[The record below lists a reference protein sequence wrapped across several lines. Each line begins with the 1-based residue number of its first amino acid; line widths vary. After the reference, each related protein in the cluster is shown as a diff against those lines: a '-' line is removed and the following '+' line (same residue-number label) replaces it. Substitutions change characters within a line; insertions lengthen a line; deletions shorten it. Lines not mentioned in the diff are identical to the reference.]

1 MAAVTAPGGSGRHAA
16 RQPGEASG
24 GRQTGART
32 RPRSAADRRR
42 AGRVPAGHRPRGG
55 DCRRCR
61 RDPLGTP
68 RAPGGRW
75 RPPATGTSAP
85 RAARTDRRAGSGTGR
100 LTRST
105 SGGTVNAAATS
116 PDEESLVTEE
126 ARIGPTDR
134 PIRVLIAEDEALI
147 RLDLKEM
154 LLEEGFDVVAE
165 VSDGATAVRLARE
178 LRPDLCILDLKMPVM
193 DGIQAA
199 EQITKERLS
208 AVLILTAFSQRDLID
223 KARRAG
229 AMAYLVKPFQKHDL
243 LPAIQIAAGRF
254 KDLQGLEDQVGDL
267 TDRLEARKLVE
278 RAKGLL
284 QEHEGMTEPA
294 AFRWLQKTAMERRL
308 AMKAVASQVV
318 ERYETQS

>member
-1 MAAVTAPGGSGRHAA
+1 MNAPTTPPIDEENLVNEEAPGR
-16 RQPGEASG
+16 
-24 GRQTGART
+24 
-32 RPRSAADRRR
+32 
-42 AGRVPAGHRPRGG
+42 
-55 DCRRCR
+55 
-61 RDPLGTP
+61 
-68 RAPGGRW
+68 
-75 RPPATGTSAP
+75 
-85 RAARTDRRAGSGTGR
+85 
-100 LTRST
+100 
-105 SGGTVNAAATS
+105 
-116 PDEESLVTEE
+116 
-126 ARIGPTDR
+126 PTDR

-199 EQITKERLS
+199 EQVTSERLS

-267 TDRLEARKLVE
+267 TDRLEARKVVE

-284 QEHEGMTEPA
+284 QQHEDMSEPA

-308 AMKAVASQVV
+308 SMKAVAAQVV
-318 ERYETQS
+318 ERYTDSE